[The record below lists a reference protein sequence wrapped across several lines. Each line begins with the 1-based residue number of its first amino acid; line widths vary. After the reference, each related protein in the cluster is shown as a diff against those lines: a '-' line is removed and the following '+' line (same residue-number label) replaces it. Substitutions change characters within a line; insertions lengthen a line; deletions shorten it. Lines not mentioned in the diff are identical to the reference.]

1 MPRAIAEVA
10 SMRDKLEATQQE
22 MANMKA
28 AYNKEMADM
37 KATMRQLLAAQS
49 NQQLGDPVVVAASP
63 NLPSKS
69 SHAGNDHPDHDGD
82 NDNDIASVD

>member
-10 SMRDKLEATQQE
+10 SMRDKLDAYEPKMANMQDAYKQE
-22 MANMKA
+22 MA
-28 AYNKEMADM
+28 DL
-37 KATMRQLLAAQS
+37 KATVRQLLAAQS

-82 NDNDIASVD
+82 NDNDIAPAS